1 MIAWLLAFLFT
12 QAVEVP
18 LYLALLRPPP
28 RLRALLPDELLP
40 ARPLGRARALTAA
53 FGASALTHPVVWL
66 AFPLVP
72 APYELQVVL
81 AEAFAVLAEAWWLS
95 RWGAPWPL
103 LWSLAANGASLG
115 LGLAA
120 RALWGAP

>member
-1 MIAWLLAFLFT
+1 MTAWLLAFLFT

-28 RLRALLPDELLP
+28 RLRALLPGELLP
-40 ARPLGRARALTAA
+40 ARPLGRARALAVA
-53 FGASALTHPVVWL
+53 FGASALTHPLVWF

-103 LWSLAANGASLG
+103 AWSLLANGASLG
-115 LGLAA
+115 LGLAS